1 MREKQTNRERKKKL
15 TLWGLWSA
23 STSDG
28 RLWHLHHMN
37 ENEGSHVSGGLVTC
51 LPASYKTWNDMSK
64 VASLSS
70 TWLALAAIVVVL
82 STIFQA
88 FLSDSDNSKRSIS
101 NPKLIFN
108 IFFHFCDKTLVAYDD
123 FVCQKFCIWM

>member
-15 TLWGLWSA
+15 TLWGLWSP

-28 RLWHLHHMN
+28 MLWHLHHMN
-37 ENEGSHVSGGLVTC
+37 ENEGSHVSGGLVIC
-51 LPASYKTWNDMSK
+51 LPASCKTWNDMSK

-70 TWLALAAIVVVL
+70 MWLALAAIVVVL
-82 STIFQA
+82 STIFQV
-88 FLSDSDNSKRSIS
+88 FLSDSDNSKISIS
-101 NPKLIFN
+101 TPKLIFN
-108 IFFHFCDKTLVAYDD
+108 ILFNFCDKTLVAYDD